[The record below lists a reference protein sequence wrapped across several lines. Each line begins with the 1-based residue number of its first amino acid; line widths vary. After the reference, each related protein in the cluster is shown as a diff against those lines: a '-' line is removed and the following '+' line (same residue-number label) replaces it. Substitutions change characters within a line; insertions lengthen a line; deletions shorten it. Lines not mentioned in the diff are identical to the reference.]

1 MAGEAAAFDPNSLSD
16 IYAGK
21 QAPDRTIF
29 RIEALEAE
37 MKEIA
42 AKYEASNSELT
53 GRVVK
58 LESFEKTSVT
68 HFKNIDEDIEKLKK
82 KMQSLIDGMGK
93 P

>member
-1 MAGEAAAFDPNSLSD
+1 
-16 IYAGK
+16 
-21 QAPDRTIF
+21 
-29 RIEALEAE
+29 
-37 MKEIA
+37 MKEMA
-42 AKYEASNSELT
+42 AKFEASNSELT